1 MTAVQHNLEDGL
13 GRFGLTSFRTGQREV
28 IEALLAGEDAL
39 CIMPTGGG
47 KSLCYQLPAVLR
59 DGLTLVVS
67 PLIALMKD
75 QVDSL
80 LATGVEATFINSS
93 LGFAEQTDRLE
104 AMAAGRYDLV
114 YVAPERLRNPR
125 FLDAVRSAKLQLLAV
140 DEAHCISEWGHD
152 FRPDYAR
159 LGRFRERLGAPQT
172 IALTATATPHVREDI
187 VKQLSLDSPRIFIT
201 GFARPNL
208 RFEVATPANG
218 KEKDEGLLE
227 LLKTNPGAGI
237 IYASTRKRCEELVE
251 TLRETTKRRVGL
263 YHAGLL
269 PDERRSIQ
277 EKFMAGEVEVIV
289 ATNAFG
295 MGIDKAELRF
305 VIHYNM
311 PGTLEAY
318 YQEAG
323 RAGRDGKPARC
334 AMLYSYSDRRIQ
346 EFFIEN
352 RYPPR
357 EIFEEVYEYLRS
369 LDVDPIELTLQE
381 IKDRLGLSVGAEGV
395 GACEQL
401 LEKCGALERLD
412 SQANMASVKLDSD
425 LPTLV
430 DLLPRDARAQ
440 RKVLRVIE
448 REVGELRHD
457 WVYFHPHKLAAQAEI
472 DRDAFARA
480 LRELV
485 KLQAFDYVPP
495 FRGRAVHMLRRDCSF
510 DELEIDFADLDVRR
524 QAELEKL
531 ERVVHYARTRR
542 CRQLEILDYFGDPNK
557 ARCGTCDRCAP
568 AGTTRPARST
578 TSEIALTEGA
588 YEAVRITLSGAA
600 RTHGRVGKKL
610 LAKMLGGSKA
620 AQVTKL
626 NLHRLST
633 FGLLDDLRQTEV
645 IELIVALIEVRLLEQ
660 IELQPHRPTVRL
672 TDLGGEVMRGHAEL
686 EALPALSADLTRK
699 LNKRRRAPATS
710 ATPQSGPR
718 EQAASAASIRSDE
731 PDKSPQMPEVADDPT
746 PQAASD
752 LADRASFASNGE
764 RTVPSA
770 SDAAPDTRHSQPPPS
785 PQEPSHP
792 APATTTPPATAV
804 PSRRRAS
811 YYWTWKLLADGYPL
825 ADCEAIRGVER
836 TVLISHLSRAVDEGL
851 TVRPEWFLNEE
862 QLAVVES
869 LVAQT
874 PQERRREIIGQLP
887 SGVGYEH
894 VALYARCKEASG
906 SQSGQQA

>member
-1 MTAVQHNLEDGL
+1 MTAVRHNLDEGL
-13 GRFGLTSFRTGQREV
+13 ARFGLTTFRPGQRDV
-28 IEALLAGEDAL
+28 IETILAGNDAL

-47 KSLCYQLPAVLR
+47 KSLCYQLPSVLR

-80 LATGVEATFINSS
+80 LANGIEATFINSS
-93 LGFAEQTDRLE
+93 LSLSEQRERLA
-104 AMAAGRYDLV
+104 AMANGRYDLV

-125 FLDAVRSAKLQLLAV
+125 FLDAVRPVRLQLLAV

-159 LGRFRERLGAPQT
+159 LGRFRKRLGSPQT

-187 VKQLSLDSPRIFIT
+187 VKQLSLPSPEVFIT

-208 RFEVATPANG
+208 RFEVATPSNW
-218 KEKDEGLLE
+218 KEKDEALQELLE
-227 LLKTNPGAGI
+227 ANPGSGI

-269 PDERRSIQ
+269 PEERRGIQ
-277 EKFMAGEVEVIV
+277 EKFMAGDVEVIV

-323 RAGRDGKPARC
+323 RAGRDGEPARC
-334 AMLYSYSDRRIQ
+334 ALLYSYADRKIQ

-352 RYPPR
+352 RYPAR
-357 EIFEEVYEYLRS
+357 ETFEEVYEYLRS
-369 LDVDPIELTLQE
+369 LDDDPIELTLQE

-412 SQANMASVKLDSD
+412 SQENMASVKLDSD

-430 DLLPRDARAQ
+430 DLLPKEAKTQ
-440 RKVLRVIE
+440 RKVLRAIE

-457 WVYFHPHKLAAQAEI
+457 WVYLHPQKLAAQAEI
-472 DRDAFARA
+472 DRDAFTRA

-485 KLQAFDYVPP
+485 KLRAFDYVPP
-495 FRGRAVHMLRRDCSF
+495 FRGRAIHMLRAECSF
-510 DELEIDFADLDVRR
+510 DELNIDFADLDARR
-524 QAELEKL
+524 SSEFEKL
-531 ERVVHYARTRR
+531 DRVVHYARTRR
-542 CRQLEILDYFGDPNK
+542 CRQLEILDYFGDPSK
-557 ARCGTCDRCAP
+557 TRCGTCDRCAP
-568 AGTTRPARST
+568 AGAKRQTKAAMSDV
-578 TSEIALTEGA
+578 ALAEGA
-588 YEAVRITLSGAA
+588 HEVVRIALSGAA
-600 RTHGRVGKKL
+600 RTHGRIGKHL

-645 IELIVALIEVRLLEQ
+645 IELLDALIEVRLLEQ
-660 IELQPHRPTVRL
+660 IELQPHRPMIQI
-672 TDLGGEVMRGHAEL
+672 TDSGGEVMRGHEEL
-686 EALPALSADLTRK
+686 EALPALTAELLRK
-699 LNKRRRAPATS
+699 LNKRRRASTSSDTRKEKPQEEVPESAARSTRIDEPAPRTGNGEPSVEHRVPSTQYSESTDLAVKQTPLPATV
-710 ATPQSGPR
+710 
-718 EQAASAASIRSDE
+718 DE
-731 PDKSPQMPEVADDPT
+731 TDKAH
-746 PQAASD
+746 A
-752 LADRASFASNGE
+752 
-764 RTVPSA
+764 PSA
-770 SDAAPDTRHSQPPPS
+770 PRPG
-785 PQEPSHP
+785 
-792 APATTTPPATAV
+792 
-804 PSRRRAS
+804 
-811 YYWTWKLLADGYPL
+811 YYWTWKLLADGYSL
-825 ADCEAIRGVER
+825 EDCAAIRNVD
-836 TVLISHLSRAVDEGL
+836 VAALISHLSRAFDEGL
-851 TVRPEWFLNEE
+851 KVEPRWFLSDE
-862 QLAVVES
+862 QLAVIES
-869 LVAQT
+869 LVQRT
-874 PQERRREIIGQLP
+874 PPETHRTIIGKLP
-887 SGVGYEH
+887 SGVAYEH
-894 VALYARCKEASG
+894 VALYTRCRELSSRKRAA
-906 SQSGQQA
+906 QKQATQP